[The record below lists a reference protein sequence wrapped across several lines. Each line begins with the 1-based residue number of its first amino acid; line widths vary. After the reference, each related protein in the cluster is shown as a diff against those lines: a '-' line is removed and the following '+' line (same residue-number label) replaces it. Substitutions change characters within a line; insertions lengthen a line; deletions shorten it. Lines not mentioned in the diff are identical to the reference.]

1 MRASES
7 IGPSARRSLDRAR
20 QRTRSCYR
28 PSGTGNVAGMNNYLW
43 ELIGILALI
52 LLNGFFAAAEIAL
65 VSVRRAAL
73 TAEAA
78 RGSAGAK
85 AAIRLLDDPTRLLS
99 ATQVGI
105 TLIGFTASA
114 AAAVTLATPVAA
126 WLRTL
131 GVPWVD
137 RASAALGVALVTVA
151 ITYVTLV
158 LGELAPKRL
167 GLQRAVAVAKAA
179 AIPLDWLATAVTP
192 VIWVLARSTD
202 AVAAL
207 IGVRRG
213 QGGPGVTEEEIK
225 LLVTEQGSLLDEEKR
240 MIHEIFEL
248 GDTVAREVMVPRV
261 DLSLLQDTE
270 TAASA
275 YSVFRRTGR
284 SRIPVF
290 HGDPDTIV
298 GIALMKDVVEPIAEG
313 RGEEPLTDHMR
324 PPSFVPETKP
334 IIDLLGEMRRA
345 RSHMVIVVD
354 EYGGTA
360 GVVTIEDI
368 VEEVIGEVAD
378 EFDRDHAFVTA
389 IGEGSW
395 LVDGRLPVDD
405 ARERLGLPVEDAEE
419 YDTLAGW
426 VLSELGHIPVAGES
440 IRVGE
445 FEIRVATVRRRRI
458 ARLRV
463 TRIADQSDRED

>member
-1 MRASES
+1 
-7 IGPSARRSLDRAR
+7 
-20 QRTRSCYR
+20 
-28 PSGTGNVAGMNNYLW
+28 MNNYLA
-43 ELIGILALI
+43 ELIGIFALI
-52 LLNGFFAAAEIAL
+52 LLNGCFAAAEIAL
-65 VSVRRAAL
+65 VSVRRVAL
-73 TAEAA
+73 TAEAEA
-78 RGSAGAK
+78 GSNGAK
-85 AAIRLLDDPTRLLS
+85 AALKLLEDPTRLLS

-114 AAAVTLATPVAA
+114 AAAVTLAAPVAG

-131 GVPWVD
+131 GIPWVD
-137 RASAALGVALVTVA
+137 RASAGLGVALVTVA

-179 AIPLDWLATAVTP
+179 AIPLNWLAIAVTP

-202 AVAAL
+202 VVAAL

-248 GDTVAREVMVPRV
+248 GDTVAREIMVPRV
-261 DLSLLQDTE
+261 DLALLEDTE
-270 TAASA
+270 SAASA
-275 YSVFRRTGR
+275 YAVFHRTGR
-284 SRIPVF
+284 SRIPVY

-298 GIALMKDVVEPIAEG
+298 GVALMKDVVEPIAEG

-324 PPSFVPETKP
+324 PPAFVPETKP

-345 RSHMVIVVD
+345 RNHMVVVVD

-378 EFDRDHAFVTA
+378 EFDSDHAFVTDLGGDA
-389 IGEGSW
+389 W

-405 ARERLGLPVEDAEE
+405 ARDRLGLPVEESEE

-440 IRVGE
+440 VRAGD

-463 TRIADQSDRED
+463 TRIAYPFDHQGA

>member
-1 MRASES
+1 
-7 IGPSARRSLDRAR
+7 
-20 QRTRSCYR
+20 
-28 PSGTGNVAGMNNYLW
+28 MNNYLA
-43 ELIGILALI
+43 EVIGIFALI
-52 LLNGFFAAAEIAL
+52 LLNGCFVGAEIAL

-73 TAEAA
+73 MAEADK
-78 RGSAGAK
+78 GSAGAK
-85 AAIRLLDDPTRLLS
+85 AAIKLLEDPTRLLS
-99 ATQVGI
+99 TTQVGI

-114 AAAVTLATPVAA
+114 AAAVTLATPVAG
-126 WLRTL
+126 WLRGL
-131 GVPWVD
+131 GIPWVSQV
-137 RASAALGVALVTVA
+137 SAGLAVALVTMA
-151 ITYVTLV
+151 ITYVMLV
-158 LGELAPKRL
+158 VGELAPKRL
-167 GLQRAVAVAKAA
+167 GLQRAVAVAKVT
-179 AIPLDWLATAVTP
+179 AIPITWMAIAVTP
-192 VIWVLARSTD
+192 VIWILGKSTD

-248 GDTVAREVMVPRV
+248 GDTVAREIMVPRV
-261 DLSLLQDTE
+261 DLSLLEDVE

-275 YSVFRRTGR
+275 YAVFRRTGL
-284 SRIPVF
+284 SRIPVY

-298 GIALMKDVVEPIAEG
+298 GVALMKDVVVPIAEG
-313 RGEEPLTDHMR
+313 HGEEPLTDHMR
-324 PPSFVPETKP
+324 PPAFVPETKP

-345 RSHMVIVVD
+345 RNHMVVVVD

-378 EFDRDHAFVTA
+378 EFDSDNAFVTA
-389 IGEGSW
+389 IGEGTW

-405 ARERLGLPVEDAEE
+405 ARDRLGLPVEESEE

-426 VLSELGHIPVAGES
+426 VLSELGHIPIAGES
-440 IRVGE
+440 VRVGD

-463 TRIADQSDRED
+463 TRAGSPAAPPAQGA